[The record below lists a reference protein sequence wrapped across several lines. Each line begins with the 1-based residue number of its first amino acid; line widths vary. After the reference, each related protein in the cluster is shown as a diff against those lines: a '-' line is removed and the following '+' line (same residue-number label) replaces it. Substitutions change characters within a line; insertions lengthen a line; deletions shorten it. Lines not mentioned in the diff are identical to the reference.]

1 MLNLEIFT
9 LLFLQISFQACP
21 LLSMQNSDDINVR
34 YFIIIIQASEALFIF
49 FSVIFSLLFKL
60 GNFDLSVTKFSD
72 SFLSPLCSGVEPI
85 RWGFFFW
92 LFFQFQSF
100 CWLFF
105 ISSFFLALFYILFF
119 FSETF
124 YFFSVLSVFV
134 ISCWRIFMT
143 VAWKFFSGNS
153 NSSVILMLVSV
164 DCLFSFRWRFFCSL
178 VWRMIFSWNLDTLH
192 IMLWHSGFY
201 LQFLF

>member
-21 LLSMQNSDDINVR
+21 LLSMKNSDDINVR

-85 RWGFFFW
+85 RWGFFSGYFFSSRVSVGSFLYP
-92 LFFQFQSF
+92 LFFGSF
-100 CWLFF
+100 LY
-105 ISSFFLALFYILFF
+105 SLFF
-119 FSETF
+119 FQRLSI
-124 YFFSVLSVFV
+124 FSVF
-134 ISCWRIFMT
+134 
-143 VAWKFFSGNS
+143 
-153 NSSVILMLVSV
+153 
-164 DCLFSFRWRFFCSL
+164 
-178 VWRMIFSWNLDTLH
+178 
-192 IMLWHSGFY
+192 
-201 LQFLF
+201 